1 MNTGTAIS
9 TYIFGFVVVI
19 LIGVAIR
26 RMLHGWRGRA
36 QRQTELIGT
45 LPTMPD
51 LVGSAVIAPTRG
63 LYVGSTLAPNWLE
76 RVAAGDLGYRSKA
89 VLTRYPEG
97 ILLERSGASP
107 IWIPEE
113 SLIGVRAERALAGK
127 VIPGARTGTEAPGG
141 ILVLR
146 WRLPSGTEID
156 TGFRGDDRPPT
167 PEELDART
175 LADLD
180 RIVRE
185 RAAASLYLQLRP
197 LTASVSVRTLVRACA
212 CVLRV
217 RRLYVVLLA

>member
-26 RMLHGWRGRA
+26 RMLRGWRGRA
-36 QRQTELIGT
+36 ERQTELIGT

-51 LVGSAVIAPTRG
+51 LVGSAVIAPTCG

-127 VIPGARTGTEAPGG
+127 VIPGARTGAEAPGG

-156 TGFRGDDRPPT
+156 TGFRGDDRRGYGVWTSSHDMQT
-167 PEELDART
+167 PSSH
-175 LADLD
+175 D
-180 RIVRE
+180 RQTPSSHDMQTPSSHDRQKGEV
-185 RAAASLYLQLRP
+185 
-197 LTASVSVRTLVRACA
+197 
-212 CVLRV
+212 
-217 RRLYVVLLA
+217 